1 MTGIFVVFKP
11 ARIPAIEL
19 PINRLKTYPYHQ
31 FFFRRKQ
38 MNCPCFRV
46 QKLSNVST
54 VLGVMQRE
62 RARTEGLD
70 PGQIVLGEPGPT
82 LALVWNIILR

>member
-1 MTGIFVVFKP
+1 
-11 ARIPAIEL
+11 
-19 PINRLKTYPYHQ
+19 
-31 FFFRRKQ
+31 